1 MLYTEKEINRFCS
14 ELPEQDIIQRIYEI
28 KAQLGSRLL
37 ILGHHY
43 QQDRVIQFADLT
55 GDSFLLSRQAAEC
68 KDAQYIVFLGVHF
81 MAETADIL
89 TSQGQK
95 VFIPDINAGCI
106 MADMA
111 EIFQVRRCWEA
122 LQRRYP
128 GEFIPITYVN
138 SSAEIKAFCGENGG
152 LTCTSSSADG
162 AFRWALEQGMKVL
175 FIPDEHLGRNTA
187 VKAGI
192 DPGEM
197 AVWDRQ
203 RSILVGPEN
212 PRVILWNGYCPVHQ
226 EFSPDRI
233 SAVRN
238 KYPGIRVVVHPEC
251 SFETVRAAD
260 EAGSTEHII
269 NCVKTS
275 SPGSAWAVGTEINL
289 VQRLSG
295 EHGDK
300 KIISL
305 DDTVEPCPDMLK
317 INPRNL
323 LRCLEGILSGGM
335 ENTVTVGSKTAGWAR
350 VALQRMLSI
359 R

>member
-1 MLYTEKEINRFCS
+1 MLGTEKEINRFCL
-14 ELPEQDIIQRIYEI
+14 ELSEQDVVQRIYEL

-43 QQDRVIQFADLT
+43 QQDQVIQFADLT

-68 KDAQYIVFLGVHF
+68 KDAQYIVFLGVNF

-89 TSQGQK
+89 TSLWQK

-111 EIFQVRRCWEA
+111 EACQVRRCWEV
-122 LQRRYP
+122 LQRSFP
-128 GEFIPITYVN
+128 GEVIPITYVN

-162 AFRWALEQGMKVL
+162 AFHWALEQDMKVL
-175 FIPDEHLGRNTA
+175 FVPDEHLGRNTA
-187 VKAGI
+187 FKAGI
-192 DPGEM
+192 DPEEM

-203 RSILVGPEN
+203 RNRLVGPEN

-226 EFSPDRI
+226 EFSPDSI
-233 SAVRN
+233 SAVR
-238 KYPGIRVVVHPEC
+238 KKHPGVRVVVHPEC
-251 SFETVRAAD
+251 SCETVQAAD
-260 EAGSTEHII
+260 EAGSTEYII
-269 NCVKTS
+269 DCVRTS
-275 SPGSAWAVGTEINL
+275 PAGSVWAVGTEINL
-289 VQRLSG
+289 VQRLSL

-305 DDTVEPCPDMLK
+305 DETVKPCPDMLK
-317 INPRNL
+317 ISPRNL
-323 LRCLEGILSGGM
+323 LRCLEGLLGDRT
-335 ENTVTVGSKTAGWAR
+335 ENIVAVDSKTAGWAR